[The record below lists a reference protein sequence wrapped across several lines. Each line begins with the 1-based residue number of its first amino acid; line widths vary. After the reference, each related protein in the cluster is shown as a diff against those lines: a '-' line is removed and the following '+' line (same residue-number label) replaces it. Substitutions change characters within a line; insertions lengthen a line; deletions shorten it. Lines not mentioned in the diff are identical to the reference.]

1 METKK
6 LVKLAIVASLY
17 FVLTVGLAPISY
29 GSFQFRVSEV
39 MTLLAFIDPFYIP
52 GLVLGTVL
60 ANLFSPLGF
69 IDVIFGTVATFISV
83 FMMSRTKNI
92 FLASLW
98 PVVVNGVIIGI
109 ELFIMFG
116 IPLVIGMTEV
126 AIGEFVVVSI
136 VGVIIFKYG
145 ILNNPRVLDIL
156 KNNK

>member
-6 LVKLAIVASLY
+6 LVRLAIVAALY

-29 GSFQFRVSEV
+29 GSLQFRVSEV

-98 PVVVNGVIIGI
+98 PVVVNGIIIGI

-116 IPLVIGMTEV
+116 VPLVIGISEV
-126 AIGEFVVVSI
+126 AIGEFVVVSV

-145 ILNNPRVLDIL
+145 ILNNPRVLEIL
-156 KNNK
+156 KINK